1 MQEMVGCDYFRT
13 SAIFQVPDNLVFVGG
28 ITRLIEQAI
37 GTEWAFGINYGLRLT
52 STFSTNFRV
61 VVNVDTSGLI

>member
-1 MQEMVGCDYFRT
+1 LI
-13 SAIFQVPDNLVFVGG
+13 S

-37 GTEWAFGINYGLRLT
+37 GTEWAFDINYGLRLT

>member
-1 MQEMVGCDYFRT
+1 MQDLVDGDNNRT
-13 SAIFQVPDNLVFVGG
+13 PVKFQGSDIYRFVGG